1 MSQYSVPLAVV
12 EFGAE
17 FASARA
23 GVQDTDADDVFVAI
37 VVSDLEPNLARSVC
51 VNEED
56 ALDIVIVDAEPS
68 VMLPTET
75 EDALGIVGRAIVT
88 EPVMIPIDEANEQF
102 DVHASFTDP
111 VPSALW
117 CTVHSPY
124 AVASEE
130 LLSVSIVR

>member
-1 MSQYSVPLAVV
+1 VSQYSVPLAVV

-23 GVQDTDADDVFVAI
+23 GVQDTDVDDVFDAI
-37 VVSDLEPNLARSVC
+37 VVSEREPNFARSVC

-56 ALDIVIVDAEPS
+56 ALDILIVDAEPS
-68 VMLPTET
+68 VILPTET
-75 EDALGIVGRAIVT
+75 EEAIVT
-88 EPVMIPIDEANEQF
+88 EPVTIPIDEANEQF
-102 DVHASFTDP
+102 DVQASFTDP

>member
-17 FASARA
+17 LASARA
-23 GVQDTDADDVFVAI
+23 GVQDTDVDDVFDAI
-37 VVSDLEPNLARSVC
+37 VISEREPNFARSVC

-56 ALDIVIVDAEPS
+56 ALDILIVDAEPS
-68 VMLPTET
+68 VILPTET

-88 EPVMIPIDEANEQF
+88 EPVTIPIDEANEQF
-102 DVHASFTDP
+102 DVQASFTDP

>member
-1 MSQYSVPLAVV
+1 VSQYSVPLAVV

-23 GVQDTDADDVFVAI
+23 GVQDTDVDDVFDAI
-37 VVSDLEPNLARSVC
+37 VVSEREPNFARSVC

-56 ALDIVIVDAEPS
+56 ALDILIVDAEPS
-68 VMLPTET
+68 VILPTET
-75 EDALGIVGRAIVT
+75 EDALVT
-88 EPVMIPIDEANEQF
+88 EPVTIPIDEANEQF
-102 DVHASFTDP
+102 DVQASFTDP

>member
-1 MSQYSVPLAVV
+1 MSQYSVPLAAV

-23 GVQDTDADDVFVAI
+23 GVQDTDVDDVFDAI
-37 VVSDLEPNLARSVC
+37 VVSEREPNFARSVC

-68 VMLPTET
+68 VRLPTET
-75 EDALGIVGRAIVT
+75 EDTLGIVGRAIVT
-88 EPVMIPIDEANEQF
+88 EPVTIPIDEANEQF
-102 DVHASFTDP
+102 YVQASFTEP

-117 CTVHSPY
+117 LTVHSP
-124 AVASEE
+124 
-130 LLSVSIVR
+130 